1 MNPFEIR
8 SSAEEVEIKV
18 LVKRLNALVADSAK
32 GQVKTEIPQG
42 IQNIVIDLTEVEFAD
57 SVGLSVLLAIQRQL
71 PPGSPKVRLKNV
83 QPQLITVLKLAN
95 MAAYYD
101 FI

>member
-8 SSAEEVEIKV
+8 SSASGVEIKV

-32 GQVKTEIPQG
+32 GQVKTEIPAG
-42 IQNIVIDLTEVEFAD
+42 SSDIAVDLSEVEFAD

-71 PPGSPKVRLKNV
+71 PAGSPKVRLKNV
-83 QPQLITVLKLAN
+83 RPQLQNVLQLAN

-101 FI
+101 FV